1 MADKKKGGITGEPLC
16 CCEYENEHGERSH
29 LLACCCDC
37 QALDE
42 AADRCLTCQG
52 VPTSTMD
59 RLLNTLADRCRLPS
73 VTGRGA
79 VKVRLDVVTP
89 IIVVPS
95 CLLFASLGPVATVMA
110 FIFMPVFILVFYQV
124 WRRQGHRRTSFFFAW
139 GLTSVITCYMVFQVL
154 VVAFREVL
162 LWEILLQF
170 SSTALMFYMLY
181 KAKGNPGILRS
192 GERSHSHSQPQR
204 TVSPADHSL
213 PNGALLYDQASGRP
227 LADGRQLF
235 DKDSAETAIQIDH
248 SDMDA
253 SAVKWVDSR
262 PIRGG
267 KLVTW
272 CSACSFRR
280 PPRAGHCNICDA
292 CISVRDHHCV
302 WIDHCVGAENH
313 RAFLAA
319 MVLFVW
325 CGLYGTHL
333 TLTSVCTPIMLYDWF
348 LFPNDCRF
356 LYQNFFTSMSFVAAA
371 YTLMATSVM
380 IVALLYQIL
389 LVSQNLTSQELHTS
403 MSRGLVR
410 CGFFATSNVNNQGLV
425 RNWLEFL
432 LLPSRSASSRIPS

>member
-1 MADKKKGGITGEPLC
+1 MADKKKGGVGMEPLC
-16 CCEYENEHGERSH
+16 CCEYENENGERSH
-29 LLACCCDC
+29 ILACCCDC

-42 AADRCLTCQG
+42 ACDRCVTCQG
-52 VPTSTMD
+52 VPVSTMD

-73 VTGRGA
+73 ITGRGA

-89 IIVVPS
+89 VIVVPCS
-95 CLLFASLGPVATVMA
+95 LLFASLGPLATVIA
-110 FIFMPVFILVFYQV
+110 FLFMPIFVLVFYQV
-124 WRRQGHRRTSFFFAW
+124 WRRQGNRRTSFFFAW
-139 GLTSVITCYMVFQVL
+139 GLTVCHHVL
-154 VVAFREVL
+154 HGFPGASGRL
-162 LWEILLQF
+162 SR
-170 SSTALMFYMLY
+170 SSS
-181 KAKGNPGILRS
+181 GNPGILRS
-192 GERSHSHSQPQR
+192 GEGSHGNTPGKRMSSAAEP
-204 TVSPADHSL
+204 SL
-213 PNGALLYDQASGRP
+213 PNDARLYDQASGRP
-227 LADGRQLF
+227 LDDGRQLF
-235 DKDSAETAIQIDH
+235 DKNSVETAVQIDH

-272 CSACSFRR
+272 CNSCSFKR
-280 PPRAGHCNICDA
+280 PPRAGHCNICNA

-302 WIDHCVGAENH
+302 WIDHCVGANNH

-325 CGLYGTHL
+325 CGLYGSHL

-371 YTLMATSVM
+371 YTLMATAVM
-380 IVALLYQIL
+380 IVALLYQLIL
-389 LVSQNLTSQELHTS
+389 ISQNLTSQELHTS

-410 CGFFATSNVNNQGLV
+410 CGFFATSNVNNQGFV

-432 LLPSRSASSRIPS
+432 LLPSRSASTKIPS